1 MKPRSAIPAGVWTLG
16 FVSMLMDS
24 SSELIHSLLPLYLAG
39 TLGASAL
46 TIGLIEGVAE
56 SLALIVK
63 VFSGYLSDLTQRRKP
78 LVLAGYGL
86 AAASQLVFPL
96 ATSIGWIMTG
106 RFVDR
111 VGKGI
116 RGAPRDALI
125 ADLTPHDVR
134 GGAFGLRQALD
145 TVGAI
150 AGPLLAVGAIAWFAG
165 DFRAAFWVAVVPAA
179 LCVVLIIVG
188 VREPAPQQRPTGRRI
203 AWRDLGRL
211 GRPFALVTG
220 IAVVLTL
227 ARFSEAFLV
236 LRGHDV
242 GLSNLQ
248 APWVMVV
255 MSVVYA
261 ALAYPAGG
269 AADRGHARGLLLGG
283 FVALIASDLVLA
295 RAATPLGAL
304 AGAALWGLHMALT
317 QGLLAALVSATA
329 PADLR
334 GTAFGVFNLGS
345 GVALLA
351 ASAIAGYRWD
361 AFGPACTLYAGAGF
375 TGLALLGWLVLRRD
389 LPALSE
395 TA

>member
-1 MKPRSAIPAGVWTLG
+1 MKSRSAIPAGVWTLG
-16 FVSMLMDS
+16 FVSLLMDT

-46 TIGLIEGVAE
+46 TIGLIEGAAE
-56 SLALIVK
+56 SIALIVK
-63 VFSGYLSDLTQRRKP
+63 VFSGYLSDLTRRRKP

-86 AAASQLVFPL
+86 AAASKLVFPL
-96 ATSIGWIMTG
+96 AASIGWIMTA

-125 ADLTPHDVR
+125 ADLTPQDVR

-165 DFRAAFWVAVVPAA
+165 DFRAAFWVAVAPAV
-179 LCVVLIIVG
+179 LCVVLIVVG
-188 VREPAPQQRPTGRRI
+188 VREPAQSEPATARRVQ
-203 AWRDLGRL
+203 WRDLRRL

-220 IAVVLTL
+220 VAMVLTL

-248 APWVMVV
+248 APWIMVV
-255 MSVVYA
+255 MSTVYA

-269 AADRGHARGLLLGG
+269 AADRGHSGRLLLGG

-295 RAATPLGAL
+295 WAATPTGAL
-304 AGAALWGLHMALT
+304 VGAALWGLHMALT

-334 GTAFGVFNLGS
+334 GTAFGVFNLGC
-345 GVALLA
+345 GVALLV
-351 ASAIAGYRWD
+351 ASALAGLLWD
-361 AFGPACTLYAGAGF
+361 AFGPAFTFYAGAGF
-375 TGLALLGWLVLRRD
+375 TAMALAGWLLLRRG
-389 LPALSE
+389 LPAL
-395 TA
+395 AKAA

>member
-16 FVSMLMDS
+16 FVSLLMDS
-24 SSELIHSLLPLYLAG
+24 SSELIHALLPLYLAG

-86 AAASQLVFPL
+86 AAASKLIFPL
-96 ATSIGWIMTG
+96 ATSIGWIMTA

-116 RGAPRDALI
+116 RGAPRDALV
-125 ADLTPHDVR
+125 ADLTPQDVR

-150 AGPLLAVGAIAWFAG
+150 AGPLLAVAAIAWFAG
-165 DFRAAFWVAVVPAA
+165 DFRAAFWVAVVPAM

-188 VREPAPQQRPTGRRI
+188 VREPVGLHRASARRI
-203 AWRDLGRL
+203 AWRDLRRL
-211 GRPFALVTG
+211 GRPFALVTA

-236 LRGHDV
+236 LRAHDV

-269 AADRGHARGLLLGG
+269 AADRGHSRALLLAG

-295 RAATPLGAL
+295 RAATPAGAL

-329 PADLR
+329 PPDLR

-351 ASAIAGYRWD
+351 ASAIAGYLWD
-361 AFGPACTLYAGAGF
+361 AFGPAFTFYAGAGF

-389 LPALSE
+389 LPALAHS
-395 TA
+395 A